1 MPSVVTKVRLL
12 NIKIQ
17 ITSKLLTHYE
27 CLVVDGCDVQD
38 GIWHLSNQICN
49 LKLKAY
55 QNLSPSRNSQI
66 VLDVI
71 RKEGTEISCFS
82 IGQIIVQL
90 GLG

>member
-27 CLVVDGCDVQD
+27 CLVVDASYVQD
-38 GIWHLSNQICN
+38 GVWHLSNQICN
-49 LKLKAY
+49 LKLKVY

-82 IGQIIVQL
+82 IDQIIVQL

>member
-1 MPSVVTKVRLL
+1 MPSVVTKVRVLD
-12 NIKIQ
+12 IKIQ

-38 GIWHLSNQICN
+38 GSWHLSNQNCK

-71 RKEGTEISCFS
+71 RKEGTEISCFMES
-82 IGQIIVQL
+82 YDIF
-90 GLG
+90 

>member
-1 MPSVVTKVRLL
+1 ML

-27 CLVVDGCDVQD
+27 CLVVDACYVQD
-38 GIWHLSNQICN
+38 GVGHLSNQICN
-49 LKLKAY
+49 LKSKAY

-66 VLDVI
+66 VLDVN
-71 RKEGTEISCFS
+71 RKEGTGIFCFS